1 MDYDDDIWNM
11 LKNLKNDTSSADGS
25 SDTPASI
32 GFATASS
39 SIDISKIDINSNSCG
54 CGCSEVISEDHMQ
67 ICKNCSA
74 IVSKMIENTA
84 EWRFY
89 GNDDNRDGDPSR
101 CGLPTNNLLPKS
113 SIGSMIGCGYKDNI
127 DIRRIRMFQMWNSM
141 PYDERTLWN
150 VFDKMTGN
158 TINNGIPQKV
168 IDDAKVLYK
177 KASEKKISRGDNK
190 EGLIASCIYHACLIN
205 KIPKSSKDIAAMFN
219 ISHVTL
225 NKGNSRFQTLLQI
238 NVSSPE
244 PMDFIAQYG
253 NNLNMAIKD
262 IEKCKELVRLIE
274 DNDIM
279 NDNSPTSSAAGILYY
294 YATVKNLGYTKK
306 TFAKACN
313 VSEVTIIKCY
323 KIINNHHQ
331 FIISHK
337 SNLFEISEPMIVAPA
352 P

>member
-1 MDYDDDIWNM
+1 MNEEELWN
-11 LKNLKNDTSSADGS
+11 LFDEIKKEENIDNGINDTDVIKCYCGGEEFITEDNMNICTKCSS
-25 SDTPASI
+25 
-32 GFATASS
+32 
-39 SIDISKIDINSNSCG
+39 
-54 CGCSEVISEDHMQ
+54 
-67 ICKNCSA
+67 
-74 IVSKMIENTA
+74 IVSKVIESGA

-101 CGLPTNNLLPKS
+101 CGMPTNNLLPKS

-150 VFDKMTGN
+150 VFDKMTAN

-168 IDDAKVLYK
+168 IDNAKVLYK

-190 EGLIASCIYHACLIN
+190 DGLIASCIYHACLLN
-205 KIPKSSKDIAAMFN
+205 KVPKSSKDIAAMFN

-238 NVSSPE
+238 NVSSPD
-244 PMDFIAQYG
+244 PIDFISQYG
-253 NNLNMAIKD
+253 NYLSMSISD
-262 IEKCKELVRLIE
+262 INKCKELVKLIE
-274 DNDIM
+274 DNEIM

-306 TFAKACN
+306 KFAKACN
-313 VSEVTIIKCY
+313 VSEVTIVKCY
-323 KIINNHHQ
+323 KIINNYHD
-331 FIISHK
+331 FIIKNSDI
-337 SNLFEISEPMIVAPA
+337 FV
-352 P
+352 